1 MLSVT
6 TYTAQI
12 GADHI
17 AFLTDTGSA
26 IGCANL
32 LDHVAAADD
41 QPNPDT
47 MVFDGAVAAI
57 LRDLPEDCDGH
68 FDGRHIWIGGSEYPV
83 QAQD

>member
-1 MLSVT
+1 MT

-26 IGCANL
+26 IGCAGL

-41 QPNPDT
+41 QPNPAA
-47 MVFDGAVAAI
+47 MVFDNAVSAV
-57 LRDLPEDCDGH
+57 LRGLPEDYDGH
-68 FDGRHIWIGGSEYPV
+68 FDGQHIWIGGSEYPV
-83 QAQD
+83 QVQS